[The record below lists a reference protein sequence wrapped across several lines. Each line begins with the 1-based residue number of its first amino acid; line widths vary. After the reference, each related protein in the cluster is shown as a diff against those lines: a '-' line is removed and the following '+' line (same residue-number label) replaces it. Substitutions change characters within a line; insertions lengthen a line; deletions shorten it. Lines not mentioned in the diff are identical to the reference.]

1 MSNFTQAEYSKT
13 TQDEFRAAVI
23 QTYKDNSPFIDALTY
38 QSITGGTVTF
48 NRELT
53 LPTGVGFREVDG
65 EYTSSQGEVEPVT
78 EALKIAGGRTTVDR
92 AILKMYGPARLA
104 TDLQMQVS
112 GLARKLNAAIF
123 KGDGLLGA
131 FTGLQTRIQAGETI
145 VNGDAALS
153 LAKMRQ
159 AYLDCKG
166 NKKAFF
172 MGEGMYS
179 RLWAAYDAGTLQNIV
194 FGTDDFGKP
203 VATFAGVPLILAG
216 EDADRSQV
224 LDFSETNSTTSIY
237 CVSLDE
243 VDGVVGIQNSEL
255 ETLPMTEVS
264 VVKAWDIEWLNN
276 FMIQTA
282 ASAIRISGITDAA
295 VTA

>member
-1 MSNFTQAEYSKT
+1 MFYLT

-48 NRELT
+48 NREKT
-53 LPTGVGFREVDG
+53 LPTGVGFRIVDG
-65 EYTSSQGEVEPVT
+65 EYTSSQGEVEAVT
-78 EALKIAGGRTTVDR
+78 ETLKIAGGRTTVDR

-112 GLARKLNAAIF
+112 SLARTLNASIF
-123 KGDGLLGA
+123 KGDGLSGA
-131 FTGLQTRIQAGETI
+131 FTGLQTRITGDQVI
-145 VNGDAALS
+145 PNGTNPLS
-153 LAKMRQ
+153 LAKMRD
-159 AYLDCKG
+159 AYLACKG

-179 RLWAAYDAGTLQNIV
+179 RLWAAYDAGVLQNIV

-203 VATFAGVPLILAG
+203 VATFAGVPIVLAG
-216 EDADRSQV
+216 EDAARDQV
-224 LDFSETNSTTSIY
+224 LDFSETTSTTSIY

-243 VDGVVGIQNSEL
+243 VDGVVGIQNSAL
-255 ETLPMTEVS
+255 ETIPMTEVS

-295 VTA
+295 VVA